1 MAQARMEMRFIP
13 YDTHLSY
20 IQKLGFGPCTTAE
33 NEPDH
38 EIETHDNASRPADHH
53 HAGRYQTNADQPS
66 QIYCRDDG
74 ATIHIQAKTV
84 NITDTW
90 SIEVVTLDVEAKD
103 AQTLDDLLRSYRIMT
118 MQQ

>member
-1 MAQARMEMRFIP
+1 M
-13 YDTHLSY
+13 
-20 IQKLGFGPCTTAE
+20 
-33 NEPDH
+33 
-38 EIETHDNASRPADHH
+38 
-53 HAGRYQTNADQPS
+53 
-66 QIYCRDDG
+66 
-74 ATIHIQAKTV
+74 